1 MSFLKNIFSV
11 IKREVGIWRKRP
23 IYLVGS
29 IIPLVFSTIFFVTF
43 FKAGMPS
50 DLPIGVV
57 DYDDSW
63 MTREFIRN
71 LDATQLGKVKRYV
84 SFKEA
89 RADMQKGRIT
99 SVCVLPSNM
108 YEDVLAKRQPT
119 FTFYIN
125 SLYFVGGALAYKDIM
140 TMINLASGAVQREV
154 LRAKGVNEHLVL
166 GVLRPVDIDTHQ
178 IGNPTTDYGIYLING
193 LLPGVLEMTVIL
205 ILIYSLGVE
214 LKYGTS
220 RNLLQCAGGGIGTAL
235 TGKLIL
241 YTLYFCFLGWGLMG
255 LLYLCLKFPLAG
267 SFWWMMLDVTLLV
280 LASEA
285 IAVTIIGLL
294 PICRFALS
302 IGALYSIIGFSMAGF
317 SLPVESL
324 IPEIRGFAE
333 IFPLRHYYK
342 IFVQEGIFANGY
354 AGLFPEIIHFLIFL
368 LIPFFI
374 LPRLERA
381 YIQQNY
387 PKN

>member
-1 MSFLKNIFSV
+1 MKLLNNIRLI
-11 IKREVGIWRKRP
+11 IKRELGIWRKRP
-23 IYLVGS
+23 IYLIGS
-29 IIPLVFSTIFFVTF
+29 IVPIVFSTIFFVTF
-43 FKAGMPS
+43 FKDGMPS
-50 DLPIGVV
+50 DLPIGIV
-57 DYDDSW
+57 DYDNSW
-63 MTREFIRN
+63 LTREFIRN
-71 LDATQLGKVKRYV
+71 LDATQIGEVRKYD

-89 RADMQKGRIT
+89 REDMQKGRIT
-99 SVCVLPSNM
+99 SVCVLPPNM
-108 YEDVLAKRQPT
+108 YADILARRQPT

-125 SLYFVGGALAYKDIM
+125 SLYFVGGALAYKDIL
-140 TMINLASGAVQREV
+140 TMINLASGAIQREF
-154 LRAKGVNEHLVL
+154 LRAKGVNEHAIK
-166 GVLRPVDIDTHQ
+166 GILRPIDIDTHQ

-193 LLPGVLEMTVIL
+193 LLPGILEMTVIL
-205 ILIYSLGVE
+205 ILIYSLGAE

-220 RNLLQCAGGGIGTAL
+220 IDLLKLAGHKIGTAII
-235 TGKLIL
+235 GKTLL
-241 YTLYFCFLGWGLMG
+241 YTIYFCTLGWGMMG
-255 LLYLCLKFPLAG
+255 LMFLWLKFPLAG

-285 IAVTIIGLL
+285 IAIIIISLL

-302 IGALYSIIGFSMAGF
+302 VGALYSVIGFSMAGF

-342 IFVQEGIFANGY
+342 FFVQEGIFANGY
-354 AGLFPEIIHFLIFL
+354 TGVFPEIIHLLIFL
-368 LIPFFI
+368 LIPFFV

-381 YIQQNY
+381 YIRQNY